1 MLSLRR
7 ADVADAHETRASIC
21 TGTTQTGYSGK
32 APETA
37 ANTGGGTTREHSG
50 ATGYSRTDGLVV
62 VGERTNGP
70 VIWRQTR
77 KMQ

>member
-1 MLSLRR
+1 MPLSALGLHRLVIVEKPLKLLLILGDDDDKR
-7 ADVADAHETRASIC
+7 
-21 TGTTQTGYSGK
+21 TQWG
-32 APETA
+32 
-37 ANTGGGTTREHSG
+37 NWL
-50 ATGYSRTDGLVV
+50 YSRTDGLVV